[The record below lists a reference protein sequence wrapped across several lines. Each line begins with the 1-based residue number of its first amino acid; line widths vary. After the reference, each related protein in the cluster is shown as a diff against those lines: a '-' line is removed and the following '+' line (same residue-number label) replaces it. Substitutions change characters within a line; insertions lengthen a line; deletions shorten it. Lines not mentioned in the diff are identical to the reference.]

1 MPGGPAKHL
10 LVLLMTTAIGC
21 GGGSKDAAGQQ
32 AVAAATGSSAPT
44 SSSQTVVTETFEV
57 VREFPHDPAAFTQGL
72 VYHDGFLYEGTG
84 RRGVSTLRQVE
95 LTTGEVIRS
104 SSLSP
109 ALFGEGITIL
119 DGRVYQLTWTSGIG
133 LVYDLETLEVERQF
147 RQFTQG
153 WGLTDDGREL
163 IMSDGSQNLYFL
175 DPQTLLPT
183 RTVEVRDAN
192 GPVRQLNELEYVD
205 GEIYANVWHSWEILR
220 ISPRDGRVIG
230 RIDMRGLFDT
240 SQLPD
245 PESVLNGIAYDP
257 DSGRF
262 FVTGKLWPR
271 LFEVRFV
278 RP

>member
-1 MPGGPAKHL
+1 M
-10 LVLLMTTAIGC
+10 
-21 GGGSKDAAGQQ
+21 
-32 AVAAATGSSAPT
+32 
-44 SSSQTVVTETFEV
+44 
-57 VREFPHDPAAFTQGL
+57 
-72 VYHDGFLYEGTG
+72 
-84 RRGVSTLRQVE
+84 
-95 LTTGEVIRS
+95 
-104 SSLSP
+104 
-109 ALFGEGITIL
+109 
-119 DGRVYQLTWTSGIG
+119 
-133 LVYDLETLEVERQF
+133 
-147 RQFTQG
+147 
-153 WGLTDDGREL
+153 
-163 IMSDGSQNLYFL
+163 
-175 DPQTLLPT
+175 
-183 RTVEVRDAN
+183 RDAN
-192 GPVRQLNELEYVD
+192 GPVRQLNELEYVA